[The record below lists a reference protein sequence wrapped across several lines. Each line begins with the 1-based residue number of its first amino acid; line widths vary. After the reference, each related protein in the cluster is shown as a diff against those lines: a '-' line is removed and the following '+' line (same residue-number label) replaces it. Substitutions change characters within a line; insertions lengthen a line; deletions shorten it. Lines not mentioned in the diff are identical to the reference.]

1 MSKIRRLS
9 SFNNQLSEFRYGEG
23 HGHDEG
29 DQKNVM
35 RALEFYDQ
43 LYNADMA
50 RYRSREDQGKLRS
63 SLQICGPSPPL
74 YSL

>member
-1 MSKIRRLS
+1 MLNLTNILILTLGQWGGMGPPTDR
-9 SFNNQLSEFRYGEG
+9 
-23 HGHDEG
+23 
-29 DQKNVM
+29 DQMDLM